1 MEKAPCSA
9 LKPLPLGSVT
19 PEGWLKC
26 QMQLVD
32 ELQKRLGASPA
43 MLQNGSWTNGEILPR
58 YVRGLILLSA
68 SLGDVRLREK
78 AESFLSAIF
87 DSAETG
93 GDFGASAGGG
103 LAAKIEAV
111 KAVHS
116 YYELTGEERALSF
129 LRRFFKNQFNT
140 LDVTPLWADARARLP
155 EEIPAIA
162 AVYRESEAGWLK
174 DLAVKLCALSCD
186 WVGIANKFPYK
197 KPAEKYVSARALK
210 KAVRTV
216 RAAEEEKTG
225 RWTKQFAKAYAETE
239 WKRPAHRVMT
249 ETNGVNLAKAV
260 KYPCVCGEFAGD
272 KSLSSLSLRMAASLM
287 RHHGNATGMFASDGR
302 IAGTSPT
309 RGIDVESATEMT
321 ESLVETLSATGEFAC
336 SDLLEEIAFNVMGAA
351 SRDDLSSVCDVMM
364 PNQTDAEAK
373 VNNTTGF
380 YPHGGAY
387 SGGIPSRGAVALLSA
402 FPLFLRSA
410 CMVREGELNF
420 FSYAPCTIR
429 AEVNGAKLTVREDTG
444 YPFRNTVVFKVE
456 EAEGDISL
464 RINFRVPSRT
474 TMQLISGGQV
484 VATGERS
491 ISVKCILRTGS
502 TFMLRL
508 NIPLTAA
515 SNRDGTVS
523 FYKGSLLMAAA
534 IGEEWRTERQ
544 LPDTECAHA
553 TGKWAFSPVLAKKTS
568 GGRTPLLDN
577 ERTVVGAFTECPF
590 NHKTPPF
597 ALKIKCRNV
606 VNWEYDENGLP
617 SVPRK
622 PKFSED
628 ATERTFI
635 PFGCTAVR
643 ISHFPV
649 CHKC

>member
-1 MEKAPCSA
+1 MEKAPRSA

-19 PEGWLKC
+19 PEGWLKR
-26 QMQLVD
+26 QMLLAD
-32 ELQKRLGASPA
+32 DLQKRLGASPA
-43 MLQNGSWTNGEILPR
+43 MLQNGRWTNGETLPR

-68 SLGDVRLREK
+68 SLGDERLREK
-78 AESFLSAIF
+78 ADSFLSAIF

-93 GDFGASAGGG
+93 GDFGAASGGG

-111 KAVHS
+111 KAVLS

-155 EEIPAIA
+155 EEVPAIA

-174 DLAVKLCALSCD
+174 DLAVKLCSLSCN

-197 KPAEKYVSARALK
+197 KPAERSVSARALK

-216 RAAEEEKTG
+216 RAAEGEKAG
-225 RWTKQFAKAYAETE
+225 RRAKLFTKAYAETE
-239 WKRPAHRVMT
+239 WKRPAHRIMV
-249 ETNGVNLAKAV
+249 ETNGINLAKAV

-272 KSLSSLSLRMAASLM
+272 PEMSSLSLRMVASLM
-287 RHHGNATGMFASDGR
+287 RYHGNATGMFAADGR
-302 IAGTSPT
+302 LAGTSAV
-309 RGIDVESATEMT
+309 RGIDVESAAEMM
-321 ESLVETLSATGEFAC
+321 ESLVVTLAAMWESACA
-336 SDLLEEIAFNVMGAA
+336 DLLEEIAFNVMGAA
-351 SRDDLSSVCDVMM
+351 GSDDLSSVRDVMM

-373 VNNTTGF
+373 VRDATGF
-380 YPHGGAY
+380 YPRGGAF
-387 SGGIPSRGAVALLSA
+387 SRGVPSRGAVALLSA
-402 FPLFLRSA
+402 FPTFLRSV
-410 CMVREGELNF
+410 CMTREGELDF

-429 AEVNGAKLTVREDTG
+429 AEVNGAKLTIREDTG

-456 EAEGDISL
+456 EADGDVSL

-515 SNRDGTVS
+515 SNRDGSVS
-523 FYKGSLLMAAA
+523 LYKGSLLMAAT
-534 IGEEWRTERQ
+534 IGEERGAERA
-544 LPDTECAHA
+544 LPDAECVHA
-553 TGKWAFSPVLAKKTS
+553 TGKWAFAPVLAKKTS
-568 GGRTPLLDN
+568 GGRTPLLEN
-577 ERTVVGAFTECPF
+577 ERTVVGAFTERPF
-590 NHKTPPF
+590 DHKTPPF
-597 ALKIKCRNV
+597 ELKIKCRNV
-606 VNWEYDENGLP
+606 VNWEYDEDGLP
-617 SVPRK
+617 SLPRK
-622 PKFSED
+622 PKFSEE
-628 ATERTFI
+628 ATERTFL
-635 PFGCTAVR
+635 PFGCTSVR
-643 ISHFPV
+643 ISQFPV
-649 CHKC
+649 CHRG